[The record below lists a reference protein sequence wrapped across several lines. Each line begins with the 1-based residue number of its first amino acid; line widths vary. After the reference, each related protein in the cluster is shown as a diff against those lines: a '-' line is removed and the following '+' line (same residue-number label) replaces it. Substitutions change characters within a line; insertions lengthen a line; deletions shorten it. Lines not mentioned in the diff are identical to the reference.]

1 MYMLFTNYIYFLF
14 VLLEFVQV
22 QQALLESPVPRV
34 KITILYEQTDD
45 IVSSLIAHLNASL
58 LFFRDQYGL
67 DDGLIFFDPFLLP
80 HAATNISTNA
90 TGLDLSLRQRN
101 SSFLISLCSTHAVRE
116 VTRRLML
123 PAIQIHHSPWNGVE
137 NETMNGS
144 LDPSEEENFLLHLVP
159 GFVVFDNIIPELIY
173 LLNMTGPIVVIFDEQ
188 SENLIHDW
196 RKPFTALPVPVRF
209 EKMFSDLS
217 AASMHIKQLSD
228 KAKYNVF
235 IVASAKSAELY
246 IHASVSHFES
256 RNFRRFIVLS
266 KDTATFKCEQ
276 CISADIFWIRMTSN
290 SHVQTLRAFNEFLRQ
305 EELEYLRNYHTT
317 LPTFEEIRAS
327 FCLDTISLAF
337 DFFLKNNY
345 FNISNFIHD
354 SSKNRNFSRTLKTK
368 LPYLNTP
375 ETNKIPQME
384 EKISL
389 KQLILDIPPQE
400 CCEFGSYELYFG
412 DCYYQVVTAII
423 LKIERRVH
431 EPDVDYAKFI
441 ANWSLV
447 EGIAPFYS
455 GGLDVN
461 VRNLHHYR
469 IVTIL
474 QEPFVQFASEHPS
487 TISLERPRPCASE
500 EPVRLINGQLVEGY
514 CIDMLKMLKLALNF
528 TFDLYL
534 VGDGKFGSIDEN
546 GNWDGLIGE
555 LVVGR
560 AEIAIGPIS
569 ILAERENDIDFTV
582 PFYDLVGLSILIKR
596 SEVET
601 SLFKFLKVLEWPVW
615 ACIFGAYVFTSM
627 LLWLFDRFSPYS
639 YTNNREKYSSETE
652 KREFTLKECLW
663 FCMTSLTPQGGGE
676 APKNISGRLVA
687 ATWWLFGFI
696 IIASYTANLA
706 AFLTVSR
713 MEQTIGGL
721 DDLAKQYK
729 IEYAPLKGGATET
742 YFRRMAEI
750 EEQFYNI
757 WKHMSLNE
765 SSLGRA
771 KLAVWDYPV
780 SDKFTNMWRFM
791 QESRLPQTLDEA
803 VDRVLNSDRGFA
815 FIGDAMEIKYATL
828 TNCRLQQ
835 IGPEFS
841 RKPYAIAVQTDHVL
855 KEPLSQAILKLQ
867 NERRLE
873 TCKERWW
880 HRNEHA
886 KECES
891 SDDDS
896 NGISVQ
902 NIGGVFLVIL
912 AGICISMLILLC
924 EYIYYSRFQD
934 ANDVIRG
941 TNKHLAQITGGFN
954 CISALNYLREKK
966 ASKYS
971 QEQHKNYQCQQFT
984 NSAFNVD

>member
-1 MYMLFTNYIYFLF
+1 
-14 VLLEFVQV
+14 
-22 QQALLESPVPRV
+22 
-34 KITILYEQTDD
+34 
-45 IVSSLIAHLNASL
+45 
-58 LFFRDQYGL
+58 
-67 DDGLIFFDPFLLP
+67 
-80 HAATNISTNA
+80 
-90 TGLDLSLRQRN
+90 
-101 SSFLISLCSTHAVRE
+101 
-116 VTRRLML
+116 
-123 PAIQIHHSPWNGVE
+123 
-137 NETMNGS
+137 MNGS

-235 IVASAKSAELY
+235 IVASAKSAEL
-246 IHASVSHFES
+246 
-256 RNFRRFIVLS
+256 
-266 KDTATFKCEQ
+266 
-276 CISADIFWIRMTSN
+276 
-290 SHVQTLRAFNEFLRQ
+290 
-305 EELEYLRNYHTT
+305 
-317 LPTFEEIRAS
+317 
-327 FCLDTISLAF
+327 
-337 DFFLKNNY
+337 
-345 FNISNFIHD
+345 
-354 SSKNRNFSRTLKTK
+354 NFSRTLKTK
-368 LPYLNTP
+368 LPVSLKLCNDFSSFQYLNTP

-412 DCYYQVVTAII
+412 DCYYQ
-423 LKIERRVH
+423 
-431 EPDVDYAKFI
+431 
-441 ANWSLV
+441 
-447 EGIAPFYS
+447 
-455 GGLDVN
+455 
-461 VRNLHHYR
+461 
-469 IVTIL
+469 

-596 SEVET
+596 SE
-601 SLFKFLKVLEWPVW
+601 
-615 ACIFGAYVFTSM
+615 
-627 LLWLFDRFSPYS
+627 
-639 YTNNREKYSSETE
+639 
-652 KREFTLKECLW
+652 ECLW

-687 ATWWLFGFI
+687 ATWWLFG
-696 IIASYTANLA
+696 Y
-706 AFLTVSR
+706 
-713 MEQTIGGL
+713 
-721 DDLAKQYK
+721 
-729 IEYAPLKGGATET
+729 
-742 YFRRMAEI
+742 
-750 EEQFYNI
+750 YNI
-757 WKHMSLNE
+757 L
-765 SSLGRA
+765 
-771 KLAVWDYPV
+771 
-780 SDKFTNMWRFM
+780 
-791 QESRLPQTLDEA
+791 LP
-803 VDRVLNSDRGFA
+803 
-815 FIGDAMEIKYATL
+815 
-828 TNCRLQQ
+828 

-902 NIGGVFLVIL
+902 NIGGVFLETIDKKVIL